1 MPSLRSAVFGPP
13 ISSIDE
19 LVAASRADAARRRE
33 RALARAAAR
42 RDPTRLRRG
51 LTLRPGAD
59 TPLWNELVR
68 RVRPHLRKRGAQ
80 AQLAR
85 LLSLPRQRLH
95 ESLKSQSACLDA
107 ERTLLLL
114 SWLAFFERGGALEP
128 AVRPGRSR
136 HPSASPLPGNL

>member
-19 LVAASRADAARRRE
+19 LVAAARADAARRRE

-42 RDPTRLRRG
+42 RNPSRLCRG
-51 LTLRPGAD
+51 LTLRPGAA

-68 RVRPHLRKRGAQ
+68 RMRPHLRKYGAK

-85 LLSLPRQRLH
+85 LLGLPRQRLQDC
-95 ESLKSQSACLDA
+95 LKAGSACLDA
-107 ERTLLLL
+107 ERTLMLLG
-114 SWLAFFERGGALEP
+114 WLEFFERGGQITP
-128 AVRPGRSR
+128 VVRPGRPRRGSK
-136 HPSASPLPGNL
+136 PDVPGNV